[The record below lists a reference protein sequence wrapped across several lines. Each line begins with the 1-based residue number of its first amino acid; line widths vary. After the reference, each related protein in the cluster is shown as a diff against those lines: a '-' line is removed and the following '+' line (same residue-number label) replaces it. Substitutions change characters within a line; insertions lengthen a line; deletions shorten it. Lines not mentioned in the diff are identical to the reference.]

1 MQGIIYR
8 FRTTCKGLYLDFAQ
22 QTCRQIG
29 DLAGTVYWGA
39 GKQIGDMVGI
49 LGIWQGDWGSG
60 RQIGIWKVYWGSGN
74 EIGDLASKLGIWQ
87 VYWGSGKYIGDLA
100 CILGICHVYG
110 GSGTYIGDLA
120 RILGI
125 WHVCWGSGTYIG
137 DLARRLVN
145 YNWWTLYND
154 LSSLSTSAEL
164 SKLSFFTFHSKN
176 CFTKKSVSS
185 NLLKRNLNP
194 VRLV

>member
-1 MQGIIYR
+1 MPKDIKN
-8 FRTTCKGLYLDFAQ
+8 CKTKARHEISTFKLVLKSCQTKDFVQ
-22 QTCRQIG
+22 QTGRYIK
-29 DLAGTVYWGA
+29 DLAGR
-39 GKQIGDMVGI
+39 
-49 LGIWQGDWGSG
+49 LGIWQADWGSG
-60 RQIGIWKVYWGSGN
+60 RSSI
-74 EIGDLASKLGIWQ
+74 LGIWQ
-87 VYWGSGKYIGDLA
+87 VYWG
-100 CILGICHVYG
+100 YG
-110 GSGTYIGDLA
+110 RYIGDLA

-176 CFTKKSVSS
+176 CFTKISVSL